1 MLRTRRGALAAV
13 AVTAALC
20 ASPAAAAASAAATAS
35 PRAAVVCV
43 AAVGMY
49 ETPGGARV
57 GVLHR
62 GDHVRVVTVGADD
75 PWWRVAAAFGTR
87 GWVRESA
94 LCGGGRRGR

>member
-1 MLRTRRGALAAV
+1 
-13 AVTAALC
+13 
-20 ASPAAAAASAAATAS
+20 
-35 PRAAVVCV
+35 
-43 AAVGMY
+43 MY

-62 GDHVRVVTVGADD
+62 GDRVRVVTVGADD

-94 LCGGGRRGR
+94 LCDGGRHGR

>member
-1 MLRTRRGALAAV
+1 VIRSGSLAAV

-20 ASPAAAAASAAATAS
+20 ALPSAAAASARTAT
-35 PRAAVVCV
+35 VCV

-62 GDHVRVVTVGADD
+62 GDKVRVLVVGADD
-75 PWWRVAAAFGTR
+75 PWWRVAAAFRTR

-94 LCGGGRRGR
+94 LCGHGR

>member
-1 MLRTRRGALAAV
+1 MTRSGTLAAV
-13 AVTAALC
+13 ATVAALC
-20 ASPAAAAASAAATAS
+20 ALPSAAAAS
-35 PRAAVVCV
+35 PRVAVVCA

-62 GDHVRVVTVGADD
+62 GDKVRVVVVGADD

-94 LCGGGRRGR
+94 LCGGGRRR

>member
-1 MLRTRRGALAAV
+1 MLRSRRGALAAV

-20 ASPAAAAASAAATAS
+20 ASPAAAAAS

-94 LCGGGRRGR
+94 LCGGGRHGR

>member
-1 MLRTRRGALAAV
+1 MLGLRSRRGALAAV
-13 AVTAALC
+13 AVSAALC
-20 ASPAAAAASAAATAS
+20 ASPAVAAAS
-35 PRAAVVCV
+35 PRSAVVCV

-62 GDHVRVVTVGADD
+62 GDRVRVVTVGADD

-94 LCGGGRRGR
+94 LCDGGGRHGR